1 MRTQRFNPPED
12 WLATEHWN
20 YNQYFMDFV
29 AMLRFISL
37 HFKVTK
43 KSRPVRMIE
52 IGSYMGESTML
63 FAASG
68 IFDSIWAIDPFKGD
82 DPAMGLGKQG
92 LSWKD
97 IKNEYDNN
105 TRYFSN
111 ITLYE
116 DYSYNVVEKFP
127 NEYADFIYIDGAH
140 DYESVVQDLECY
152 LPKVKKGGLIGG
164 HDYNKW
170 YEPYEDVM
178 RAVDHVVG
186 KPNKVYPDTSWL
198 KIIR

>member
-1 MRTQRFNPPED
+1 MRTQRFNPPKD

-29 AMLRFISL
+29 AMLSFISL

-92 LSWKD
+92 LNWKD

-152 LPKVKKGGLIGG
+152 LPKVKRGGLIGG